1 MEEQKPLLI
10 PNSYRNGY
18 DREVWS
24 IFKIMGE
31 LVDGYDTLFR
41 IGPCVSIFG
50 SARTTVDDP
59 YYEKASECAKLLTK
73 MGFGVITGAGP
84 GIMEAANK
92 GAQESGGKSVGLVIE
107 LPHEQGINQYVQ
119 KEFALN
125 FYYFFVRKVMFIKYS
140 QALIVFPGGF
150 GTMDELFESLTLVQT
165 QKVSTI
171 PIILIGVDYWSGLVS
186 WIEET
191 MITHGTISEKDR
203 ELFFLTDS
211 IEDGVA
217 RIRAMYES
225 EEPMPNFYF

>member
-1 MEEQKPLLI
+1 MDKKKPLLI
-10 PNSYRNGY
+10 PNSYKNGY
-18 DREVWS
+18 DREIWS

-50 SARTTVDDP
+50 SARTAIDDP
-59 YYEKASECAKLLTK
+59 FYKKASECAKLLTK

-84 GIMEAANK
+84 GIMEAVIK
-92 GAQESGGKSVGLVIE
+92 ELRRVVESQLVGIE
-107 LPHEQGINQYVQ
+107 LPHEQGINKYVQ

-125 FYYFFVRKVMFIKYS
+125 FDYFFVRKVMFIKYS

-165 QKVSTI
+165 KKISTI
-171 PIILIGVDYWSGLVS
+171 PIVLIGVEYWSGLVS
-186 WIEET
+186 WIEEI
-191 MITHGTISEKDR
+191 MINFGTISEKDR
-203 ELFFLTDS
+203 DLFFLTDS
-211 IEDGVA
+211 IEDGVTK
-217 RIRAMYES
+217 IRTAYEL

>member
-1 MEEQKPLLI
+1 
-10 PNSYRNGY
+10 
-18 DREVWS
+18 
-24 IFKIMGE
+24 
-31 LVDGYDTLFR
+31 
-41 IGPCVSIFG
+41 
-50 SARTTVDDP
+50 
-59 YYEKASECAKLLTK
+59 

-92 GAQESGGKSVGLVIE
+92 GAQESGGKSVGLGIE

-125 FYYFFVRKVMFIKYS
+125 FDYFFVRKVMFIKYS

-217 RIRAMYES
+217 KIRAMYER

>member
-1 MEEQKPLLI
+1 
-10 PNSYRNGY
+10 
-18 DREVWS
+18 
-24 IFKIMGE
+24 
-31 LVDGYDTLFR
+31 
-41 IGPCVSIFG
+41 
-50 SARTTVDDP
+50 
-59 YYEKASECAKLLTK
+59 

-92 GAQESGGKSVGLVIE
+92 GAQESGGKSVGLGIE

-125 FYYFFVRKVMFIKYS
+125 FDYFFVRKVMFIKYS

-165 QKVSTI
+165 KKVSTI
-171 PIILIGVDYWSGLVS
+171 PIVLIGVDYWSGLVS
-186 WIEET
+186 WIEDT
-191 MITHGTISEKDR
+191 MIAYGTISEKDR

-217 RIRAMYES
+217 KIRAMYER

>member
-1 MEEQKPLLI
+1 
-10 PNSYRNGY
+10 
-18 DREVWS
+18 
-24 IFKIMGE
+24 
-31 LVDGYDTLFR
+31 
-41 IGPCVSIFG
+41 
-50 SARTTVDDP
+50 
-59 YYEKASECAKLLTK
+59 

-84 GIMEAANK
+84 GLMEAANK
-92 GAQESGGKSVGLVIE
+92 GAQESGGKSVGLGIE

-125 FYYFFVRKVMFIKYS
+125 FDYFFVRKVMFIKYS

-165 QKVSTI
+165 KKVSTI
-171 PIILIGVDYWSGLVS
+171 PIVLIGVDYWSGLVS
-186 WIEET
+186 WIEDT
-191 MITHGTISEKDR
+191 MIAYGTISEKDR

-217 RIRAMYES
+217 KIRAMYER

>member
-1 MEEQKPLLI
+1 
-10 PNSYRNGY
+10 
-18 DREVWS
+18 
-24 IFKIMGE
+24 
-31 LVDGYDTLFR
+31 
-41 IGPCVSIFG
+41 
-50 SARTTVDDP
+50 
-59 YYEKASECAKLLTK
+59 
-73 MGFGVITGAGP
+73 
-84 GIMEAANK
+84 
-92 GAQESGGKSVGLVIE
+92 
-107 LPHEQGINQYVQ
+107 
-119 KEFALN
+119 
-125 FYYFFVRKVMFIKYS
+125 MFIKYS

-191 MITHGTISEKDR
+191 MITHGTISERDR

-217 RIRAMYES
+217 KIHAMYER

>member
-1 MEEQKPLLI
+1 
-10 PNSYRNGY
+10 
-18 DREVWS
+18 
-24 IFKIMGE
+24 
-31 LVDGYDTLFR
+31 
-41 IGPCVSIFG
+41 
-50 SARTTVDDP
+50 
-59 YYEKASECAKLLTK
+59 
-73 MGFGVITGAGP
+73 
-84 GIMEAANK
+84 MEAANK
-92 GAQESGGKSVGLVIE
+92 GAQESGGKSVGLGIE

-125 FYYFFVRKVMFIKYS
+125 FDYFFVRKVMFIKYS

-171 PIILIGVDYWSGLVS
+171 PIVLIGVDYWSGLVS
-186 WIEET
+186 WIEDT
-191 MITHGTISEKDR
+191 MIAYGTISEKDR

-217 RIRAMYES
+217 KIRAMYER

>member
-1 MEEQKPLLI
+1 MFFECI
-10 PNSYRNGY
+10 
-18 DREVWS
+18 
-24 IFKIMGE
+24 
-31 LVDGYDTLFR
+31 
-41 IGPCVSIFG
+41 SIFG
-50 SARTTVDDP
+50 SARTDP
-59 YYEKASECAKLLTK
+59 SDKYYKLAEEISSK
-73 MGFGVITGAGP
+73 IVKSGYGVITGGGF

-92 GAQESGGKSVGLVIE
+92 GAQESGGKSVGLGIE

-125 FYYFFVRKVMFIKYS
+125 FDYFFVRKVMFIKYS

-171 PIILIGVDYWSGLVS
+171 PIILIGVGYWSGLVS

-203 ELFFLTDS
+203 ELFYLTDS

-217 RIRAMYES
+217 KIRSMYER

>member
-1 MEEQKPLLI
+1 MDKKKPLLI
-10 PNSYRNGY
+10 PNSYKNGY
-18 DREVWS
+18 DREIWS

-50 SARTTVDDP
+50 SARTAIDDP
-59 YYEKASECAKLLTK
+59 FYKKASEFAKLLTK

-92 GAQESGGKSVGLVIE
+92 GAQESSGKSVGLGIE
-107 LPHEQGINQYVQ
+107 LPHEQGINKYVQ

-125 FYYFFVRKVMFIKYS
+125 FDYFFVRKVMFIKYS

-165 QKVSTI
+165 KKISTI
-171 PIILIGVDYWSGLVS
+171 PIVLIGVDYWSGLVS
-186 WIEET
+186 WIEEI
-191 MITHGTISEKDR
+191 MINSGTISEKDR
-203 ELFFLTDS
+203 DLFFLTDS
-211 IEDGVA
+211 IEDGVTK
-217 RIRAMYES
+217 IRTAYEL

>member
-1 MEEQKPLLI
+1 
-10 PNSYRNGY
+10 
-18 DREVWS
+18 
-24 IFKIMGE
+24 
-31 LVDGYDTLFR
+31 
-41 IGPCVSIFG
+41 
-50 SARTTVDDP
+50 
-59 YYEKASECAKLLTK
+59 

-92 GAQESGGKSVGLVIE
+92 GAQESGGKSVGLGIE

-125 FYYFFVRKVMFIKYS
+125 FDYFFVRKVMFIKYS

-171 PIILIGVDYWSGLVS
+171 PIVLIGVDYWSGLVS
-186 WIEET
+186 WIEDT
-191 MITHGTISEKDR
+191 MIAYGTISEKDR

-217 RIRAMYES
+217 KIRAMYER

>member
-1 MEEQKPLLI
+1 
-10 PNSYRNGY
+10 
-18 DREVWS
+18 
-24 IFKIMGE
+24 
-31 LVDGYDTLFR
+31 
-41 IGPCVSIFG
+41 
-50 SARTTVDDP
+50 
-59 YYEKASECAKLLTK
+59 

-92 GAQESGGKSVGLVIE
+92 GAQESGGKSVGLGIE

-125 FYYFFVRKVMFIKYS
+125 FDYFFVRKVMFIKYS

-191 MITHGTISEKDR
+191 MITHGTISERDR
-203 ELFFLTDS
+203 KLFFLTDS

-217 RIRAMYES
+217 KIHAMYER